1 MDYIA
6 MSSLKTFGPRGDTLF
21 SYDIACQWEIYLR
34 RRVADDSFPHHLKIE
49 LPVGRELRFAIPK
62 YHFNGHGQ
70 LNHSQY
76 SLNLKPGSGRMDGEE
91 IERTWGRNNATAAS
105 TREMGP
111 GSRHD
116 TLEDHF
122 GWHNFRKMVGLGT
135 LQNGLIKELAL
146 I

>member
-1 MDYIA
+1 MDYIS
-6 MSSLKTFGPRGDTLF
+6 MSALRLVWDQLLPLLL
-21 SYDIACQWEIYLR
+21 SYDIMCQWIINLFERLAREDFPSHLR
-34 RRVADDSFPHHLKIE
+34 INIPQGDIKY
-49 LPVGRELRFAIPK
+49 AIPK